1 MMLYHG
7 SYMEIREPDIMHSR
21 RNLDFG
27 CGFYTT
33 PLYLQAQKWCEKF
46 IRRGKEGVISCYR
59 LDEIALERCRI
70 LKFDAYL
77 GEWLDF
83 ITSCR
88 MGTDTAEYDIIAGGV
103 ADDKVF
109 NTCELYFKQYINRD
123 AALDRLRYE
132 KPNRQVCFK
141 KQAIVDEYLHFE
153 GSERL

>member
-1 MMLYHG
+1 MNRYIIPCYEVLHSQSREYIVEDIISLMEERGAYMMLYHG

-33 PLYLQAQKWCEKF
+33 PLYLQTQKWCERF

-70 LKFDAYL
+70 LKFDAYS
-77 GEWLDF
+77 GEWLD
-83 ITSCR
+83 
-88 MGTDTAEYDIIAGGV
+88 
-103 ADDKVF
+103 
-109 NTCELYFKQYINRD
+109 FKQYINRD

-132 KPNRQVCFK
+132 KPNR
-141 KQAIVDEYLHFE
+141 
-153 GSERL
+153 

>member
-33 PLYLQAQKWCEKF
+33 PLYLLVQKWCERF
-46 IRRGKEGVISCYR
+46 IRRGEEGVISCYR

-70 LKFDAYL
+70 LKFDAYS
-77 GEWLDF
+77 GEW
-83 ITSCR
+83 
-88 MGTDTAEYDIIAGGV
+88 
-103 ADDKVF
+103 
-109 NTCELYFKQYINRD
+109 LYFKQYINRD

-132 KPNRQVCFK
+132 KPNQQVCFK

-153 GSERL
+153 GSERLWMLSH